1 MEQITNLF
9 ISGGEEVTLPVILV
23 TLLVSIVL
31 GLIIGLT
38 YMFTSRKQY
47 SQSFVLTL
55 VMLPVI
61 LSMIIC
67 FVGSNVA
74 RAFSLAGT
82 LSIIRFRSAPGDPKD
97 IGFIF
102 FSIAAGLSAGVGLI
116 LYGVVFVVIL
126 CAFMFLLY
134 FTNFAK
140 PSKKKKIIRITVPED
155 TDYSS
160 VFDETFKKYT
170 LHFEIS
176 KVKTTNLGSLFEV
189 FFDVTLM
196 PDCDEKKLLDE
207 LRCLNGNLT
216 INMSS
221 TALE

>member
-1 MEQITNLF
+1 MNLLA
-9 ISGGEEVTLPVILV
+9 SGGDEVTLPVIIV
-23 TLLVSIVL
+23 TLLVSMVL
-31 GLIIGLT
+31 GIIIGIT
-38 YMFTSRKQY
+38 YMLTSKKQY

-82 LSIIRFRSAPGDPKD
+82 LSIIRFRSAPGEPKD
-97 IGFIF
+97 IGYIF
-102 FSIAAGLSAGVGLI
+102 FTIAAGLAAGVGLL
-116 LYGVVFVVIL
+116 LYGAVFVILL
-126 CAFMFLLY
+126 CAFMIVLHY
-134 FTNFAK
+134 TNFAK

-160 VFDETFKKYT
+160 VFDETFEKYT
-170 LHFEIS
+170 THYEIS

-189 FFDVTLM
+189 FFDVTLA

-216 INMSS
+216 IKMAA
-221 TALE
+221 TEIE